1 MDISLE
7 NLSVDIWDQYKILKK
22 CSTTSPLTQQLGAS
36 ISKDVF
42 EQRKSTGSG
51 FCILEQWLRPN
62 VSANPLCKSKDT
74 KQYKFV
80 SVKAY

>member
-7 NLSVDIWDQYKILKK
+7 NLSVDIWDQYRILKN
-22 CSTTSPLTQQLGAS
+22 CSTTSPLTQ
-36 ISKDVF
+36 DVF